1 MENELGGK
9 FVLSWEKAKSG
20 WNDESSAE
28 FEKNH
33 IDELREI
40 LDQILTLDEEIQADW
55 IQISRMM

>member
-1 MENELGGK
+1 MENELGGQ

-33 IDELREI
+33 IDELRANFRSYI
-40 LDQILTLDEEIQADW
+40 NIG
-55 IQISRMM
+55 

>member
-1 MENELGGK
+1 MENELGGQ

-40 LDQILTLDEEIQADW
+40 LDQILTLDEGGDLYEK
-55 IQISRMM
+55 

>member
-1 MENELGGK
+1 MENELGGQ

-20 WNDESSAE
+20 WNYESSAE